1 MSEWFVFNDYFRD
14 VSITSL
20 LTVLDIGEDN
30 LKLSARLGKLESDD
44 RMNQNYRHE
53 IELLEQNH

>member
-1 MSEWFVFNDYFRD
+1 M
-14 VSITSL
+14 SITSL